1 MRGKEILFV
10 RAQKSTLVSREKENE
25 VLWAEE
31 MYFVFGP
38 CRPEGEFYLSVISLS
53 FVIMFSSVQLERLV
67 SLVRYS
73 GRSSRD
79 KVESYLLARA
89 TSHCR
94 TASRFVSSFALMP

>member
-53 FVIMFSSVQLERLV
+53 FVIMFSSVQLERWFPWSDILEGV
-67 SLVRYS
+67 PGTRLNPTCWHEQLATAERHPGSSL
-73 GRSSRD
+73 
-79 KVESYLLARA
+79 LLR
-89 TSHCR
+89 
-94 TASRFVSSFALMP
+94 